1 MVDDVDVVV
10 IGAGMFGAAAG
21 KYLSSSGARVCVV
34 GPAEPARHSQVTAQS
49 FGAHFDEARI
59 TRRLGWDPVWQT
71 LDARSLAR
79 YRTIEEESG
88 VPFYTEVGS
97 LILMAGSISERTLSM
112 LDQSQG
118 DDIAVERLSEEDL
131 RREMPLLGL
140 PKLSGGV
147 EGLLERTGAGY
158 ITPRGLVGAQ
168 LELTR
173 RAGGLVRRAAVDSV
187 ARVPGGG
194 WEVAMHGDDGPTR
207 IRTERVLVATG
218 ALTNHNAVLPDGLDL
233 ALHVFTEPNLLLRL
247 SDEQVAEYAG
257 LPAVVTIDP
266 DDIGNLNSSSYLVP
280 PVRYPDGH
288 WYARIGPGMQPMVK
302 ELHDADEMVTWSR
315 RQRITDEQR
324 EVLSEMITTLLPGLA
339 PTAVVEAG
347 CLIDKTPSR
356 YPYLGTV
363 DDRSTFSVAVGGNGH
378 GARGSDEMGRL
389 AARVVLGESWDSPV
403 DEATFAPMAA
413 GNAVDSHD
421 EGFHKPPFGL
431 C

>member
-10 IGAGMFGAAAG
+10 IGAGMFGSAAG
-21 KYLSSSGARVCVV
+21 KYLSESGARVCVV
-34 GPAEPARHSQVTAQS
+34 GPAEPARHAQVTAQS

-59 TRRLGWDPVWQT
+59 TRRLGWDPVWQS

-79 YRTIEEESG
+79 YRQIEQDSG
-88 VPFYTEVGS
+88 VDFYTELGS

-112 LDQSQG
+112 LDQSHG
-118 DDIAVERLSEEDL
+118 DRIPVDRLTEEDL
-131 RREMPLLGL
+131 HRELPLLGL

-158 ITPRGLVGAQ
+158 INPRGLVRAQ

-173 RAGGLVRRAAVDSV
+173 RAGGTVRRAAVEGVERTS
-187 ARVPGGG
+187 GGG
-194 WEVAMHGDDGPTR
+194 WVVGVHGDGGPTR

-218 ALTNHNAVLPDGLDL
+218 ALTNHNAVLPEGLEL

-247 SDEQVAEYAG
+247 SPDQVEEYAG
-257 LPAVVTIDP
+257 LPPVVTIDP

-302 ELHDADEMVTWSR
+302 ELSDAEEMVTWSR

-324 EVLSEMITTLLPGLA
+324 EVLGEMMSTLLPGLE

-363 DDRSTFSVAVGGNGH
+363 DDAGSFCVAVGGNGH

-389 AARVVLGESWDSPV
+389 ASRVVLGETWDSPV
-403 DEATFAPMAA
+403 AEETFAPTAA
-413 GNAVDSHD
+413 GDVADSHD

>member
-10 IGAGMFGAAAG
+10 IGAGMFGSAAG

-34 GPAEPARHSQVTAQS
+34 GPAEPARHAQVTAHS

-59 TRRLGWDPVWQT
+59 TRRLGWDHVWQT

-88 VPFYTEVGS
+88 VPFYTELGS

-112 LDQSQG
+112 LGQSQG
-118 DDIAVERLSEEDL
+118 DDIPVDRLDEEDL
-131 RREMPLLGL
+131 HREMPLLGL

-158 ITPRGLVGAQ
+158 INPRGLVRAQ

-173 RAGGLVRRAAVDSV
+173 QAGGTVRRAAVDGV
-187 ARVPGGG
+187 ERAPGGT
-194 WEVAMHGDDGPTR
+194 WVVAVHGDDGPDR
-207 IRTERVLVATG
+207 IRAGRVLVATG
-218 ALTNHNAVLPDGLDL
+218 ALTNHNAVLPDGLEL

-247 SDEQVAEYAG
+247 REEQVEEYAG
-257 LPAVVTIDP
+257 LPPVVTIDP

-280 PVRYPDGH
+280 PVRYPDSN
-288 WYARIGPGMQPMVK
+288 WYARIGPGMQPMVR
-302 ELHDADEMVTWSR
+302 ELHNAADMVMWSR
-315 RQRITDEQR
+315 SQRVTDEQR
-324 EVLSEMITTLLPGLA
+324 EVLSEMIATLLPGLR
-339 PTAVVEAG
+339 PSAVVEAG

-356 YPYLGTV
+356 YPYLGAV
-363 DDRSTFSVAVGGNGH
+363 DERGTFTVAVGGNGH

-389 AARVVLGESWDSPV
+389 ASRVVLGENWDSPV
-403 DEATFAPMAA
+403 TQGTFAPVAA
-413 GNAVDSHD
+413 GDVTDTAD

>member
-1 MVDDVDVVV
+1 MDVVV
-10 IGAGMFGAAAG
+10 IGAGMFGSAAG
-21 KYLSSSGARVCVV
+21 KYLSRSGARVCVV
-34 GPAEPARHSQVTAQS
+34 GPAEPARHAQVTAQS

-59 TRRLGWDPVWQT
+59 TRRLGWDEVWQS
-71 LDARSLAR
+71 LDSRSLAR
-79 YRTIEEESG
+79 FRMIEEESG
-88 VPFYTEVGS
+88 VPFYTELGS

-112 LDQSQG
+112 LGQSQG
-118 DDIAVERLSEEDL
+118 DDIPVDRLTEEDL
-131 RREMPLLGL
+131 HREMPLLGL

-158 ITPRGLVGAQ
+158 INPRSLVRAQ

-173 RAGGLVRRAAVDSV
+173 QAGGTVRRAAVHGVDR
-187 ARVPGGG
+187 ATGGG
-194 WEVAMHGDDGPTR
+194 WVVTVHGDVGPSR
-207 IRTERVLVATG
+207 IRAGRVLVTTG
-218 ALTNHNAVLPDGLDL
+218 ALTNHNAVLPDGLQL

-247 SDEQVAEYAG
+247 PEEQVEEYAG
-257 LPAVVTIDP
+257 LPPVVTIDP
-266 DDIGNLNSSSYLVP
+266 DDIGNLNSSNYLVP

-315 RQRITDEQR
+315 SQAITDEQR
-324 EVLSEMITTLLPGLA
+324 EVLSEMITTLLPGLR
-339 PTAVVEAG
+339 PSAVVEAG

-356 YPYLGTV
+356 YPYLGSV
-363 DDRSTFSVAVGGNGH
+363 DDLGSFSVAVGGNGH

-389 AARVVLGESWDSPV
+389 AAGVVLGEAWDSPV
-403 DEATFAPMAA
+403 AQTTFTPVAA
-413 GNAVDSHD
+413 GDVNDCHD

>member
-10 IGAGMFGAAAG
+10 IGAGMFGSAAG

-34 GPAEPARHSQVTAQS
+34 GPAEPARHADVTAQS

-59 TRRLGWDPVWQT
+59 TRRLGWDPVWQS
-71 LDARSLAR
+71 LDSRSLER
-79 YRTIEEESG
+79 YRTLEEESG

-112 LDQSQG
+112 LGQSRG
-118 DDIAVERLSEEDL
+118 DDIPVDQLTEEDL
-131 RREMPLLGL
+131 KREMPLLGL

-147 EGLLERTGAGY
+147 EGLLERTGAGH
-158 ITPRGLVGAQ
+158 INPRGLVRAQ

-173 RAGGLVRRAAVDSV
+173 RAGGSVRRAAVDAV
-187 ARVPGGG
+187 ERAPGGG
-194 WEVAMHGDDGPTR
+194 WVVVVHGDDGPTR

-218 ALTNHNAVLPDGLDL
+218 ALTNHNAILPDGLSL

-247 SDEQVAEYAG
+247 PEDQIEEYAG
-257 LPAVVTIDP
+257 LPPVVTIDP

-288 WYARIGPGMQPMVK
+288 WYARIGPGMQPMVT
-302 ELHDADEMVTWSR
+302 ELHAAEEMVDWSR

-324 EVLSEMITTLLPGLA
+324 EVLTQMITTLLPGLR
-339 PTAVVEAG
+339 PSAVVEAG

-363 DDRSTFSVAVGGNGH
+363 DDSGSFSVATGGNGH

-389 AARVVLGESWDSPV
+389 AARIVLGETWDSPV
-403 DEATFAPMAA
+403 AQDIFTPVAA
-413 GNAVDSHD
+413 GDAAECHD